1 MKIALLIHSDIFKK
15 VDGMTKYYNRLC
27 SSAGAA
33 KHRIDVFMQT
43 DEAGRQIQKKSARF
57 FFVKVNSSFQPLPD
71 AFLSL
76 SPLFFIKLL
85 WYFHNIFK
93 TEKYDCVQ
101 ISSAHP
107 FCFAAALVAKRLN
120 MPLIGS
126 YHTLLPEYVPYWARE
141 KFESYL
147 FSGLLTKLLCG
158 FVKFWTHLVY
168 GSADLILAP
177 TSRVKEILAKQFP
190 NTNIMAVGRGVN
202 SDVFIPR
209 EKKNG
214 KLRLLYAGRVSV
226 EKSLEKLAFLNNHD
240 NIKLTIVGD
249 GSNLERIKQVLPHA
263 DFKGA
268 MENGKLAR
276 EYGMSDIFV
285 FPSVTDAYANVV
297 SEALSAGLPVVAFS
311 SGGVEDRVTHGENGF
326 LVDSVKHF
334 EAAVEKL
341 KDSTLRESMSAKAR
355 QSALHLS
362 WDAIFRLQ
370 FNAFYLARR
379 EYDQK
384 FRRFLPNL
392 GKVLYSFNFSHAFLG
407 SLRMGFYI
415 FLANVSAGLLS
426 GLYSG
431 GRQALIS
438 FLMVG
443 INTSFFEFLYL
454 RYRKWCIILPSLLT
468 TTVATTIHFL
478 SGTPNLMTT
487 SATIFG
493 LALFN
498 FVMLSEIHKRHETI
512 SPWELARI
520 LYIYLADSM
529 KQIKLKVTSNV

>member
-1 MKIALLIHSDIFKK
+1 MKVALLIHSNIFKK
-15 VDGMTKYYNRLC
+15 VDGMTNYYNRLR
-27 SSAGAA
+27 SSAGASWH
-33 KHRIDVFMQT
+33 KIDMFMQD
-43 DEAGRQIQKKSARF
+43 DEVQQVIREKGIRY
-57 FFVKVNSSFQPLPD
+57 FFVKVNTSFQPLPN

-76 SPLFFIKLL
+76 SPFFFIKLL
-85 WYFHNIFK
+85 VYFHNVFK
-93 TEKYDCVQ
+93 VEKYDCVQ

-120 MPLIGS
+120 IPVIGS
-126 YHTLLPEYVPYWARE
+126 YHTLLPEYVPYWAHE
-141 KFESYL
+141 KFKSYL
-147 FSGLLTKLLCG
+147 FGNLLTRFLCG

-177 TSRVKEILAKQFP
+177 TSRVKEVLAKQFP
-190 NTNIMAVGRGVN
+190 HTNIMVVGRGVN
-202 SDVFIPR
+202 SDVFIPQ

-226 EKSLEKLAFLNNHD
+226 EKSLEKLSFLNNHD

-249 GSNLERIKQVLPHA
+249 GSNLESIKQVLPDA

-276 EYGMSDIFV
+276 EYGMSDVFV

-311 SGGVEDRVTHGENGF
+311 GSGVEDRVTHGENGF
-326 LVDSVKHF
+326 LVDSVKDF

-341 KDSTLRESMSAKAR
+341 KDSTRRESMSARAR

-392 GKVLYSFNFSHAFLG
+392 SKVLYSFNFSHAFLG
-407 SLRMGFYI
+407 SLRMGFYV
-415 FLANVSAGLLS
+415 FLANVSAGLLP
-426 GLYSG
+426 GLFSG
-431 GRQALIS
+431 GAPGVDFLFNGGHQHQLFRVSVFEISQVVRYPAQPADHHGGHHHS
-438 FLMVG
+438 FLQRNAQPHG
-443 INTSFFEFLYL
+443 NI
-454 RYRKWCIILPSLLT
+454 RYHIR
-468 TTVATTIHFL
+468 
-478 SGTPNLMTT
+478 SG
-487 SATIFG
+487 A
-493 LALFN
+493 
-498 FVMLSEIHKRHETI
+498 V
-512 SPWELARI
+512 
-520 LYIYLADSM
+520 
-529 KQIKLKVTSNV
+529 

>member
-1 MKIALLIHSDIFKK
+1 M
-15 VDGMTKYYNRLC
+15 
-27 SSAGAA
+27 
-33 KHRIDVFMQT
+33 
-43 DEAGRQIQKKSARF
+43 
-57 FFVKVNSSFQPLPD
+57 
-71 AFLSL
+71 
-76 SPLFFIKLL
+76 
-85 WYFHNIFK
+85 
-93 TEKYDCVQ
+93 Q

-120 MPLIGS
+120 IPLIGS
-126 YHTLLPEYVPYWARE
+126 YHTLLPEYVPHWAHE
-141 KFESYL
+141 KFESCL
-147 FSGLLTKLLCG
+147 FGGLLTKFLCG

-177 TSRVKEILAKQFP
+177 TSRVKGALAQQFP
-190 NTNIMAVGRGVN
+190 HTHILVVGRGVN
-202 SDVFIPR
+202 SDLFVPR
-209 EKKNG
+209 EKQNG
-214 KLRLLYAGRVSV
+214 KLRLLYAGRVSA
-226 EKSLEKLAFLNNHD
+226 EKSLEKLSFLGNHD
-240 NIKLTIVGD
+240 DIKLTIVGD
-249 GSNLERIKQVLPHA
+249 GSNLKRIKKMLPFA
-263 DFKGA
+263 NFKGA
-268 MENGKLAR
+268 LRIGELAR

-285 FPSVTDAYANVV
+285 FPSITDAYANVV

-311 SGGVEDRVTHGENGF
+311 NGGVEDRVKHGENGL
-326 LVDSVKHF
+326 LVGSVEDF
-334 EAAVEKL
+334 EAAVEKM
-341 KDSTLRESMSAKAR
+341 KDRTVREDMSAKAR

-362 WDAIFRLQ
+362 WDSIFRIQ

-384 FRRFLPNL
+384 FRRFLPIL
-392 GKVLYSFNFSHAFLG
+392 SKVIYSFNFSHAFLG

-415 FLANVSAGLLS
+415 FLANVSAGLLP

-431 GRQALIS
+431 ARQALIS

-454 RYRKWCIILPSLLT
+454 RYRKWCVILPSLLT
-468 TTVATTIHFL
+468 TTVATTIHFF

-520 LYIYLADSM
+520 LYNYLVESM
-529 KQIKLKVTSNV
+529 KQIKVKVTSNV